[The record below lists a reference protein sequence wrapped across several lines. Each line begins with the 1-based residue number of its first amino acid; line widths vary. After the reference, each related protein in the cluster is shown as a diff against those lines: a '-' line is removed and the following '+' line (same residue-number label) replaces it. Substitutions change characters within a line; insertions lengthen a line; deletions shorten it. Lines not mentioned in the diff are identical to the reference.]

1 MLAVCLF
8 LNSIRTIASPIPTSA
23 AAIVIIKIVKT
34 NNVILCY
41 GVNRM
46 YHQTYRK
53 AKKIIQSGLIG
64 ELQQITIEHGHSNL
78 YWSHPHSVDLM
89 LYFSDSI
96 EIKYIQGNCS
106 FINNYELDD
115 DNFIDND
122 PLVNNVC
129 VYYHA
134 LLAFFPLVA
143 AYLMFTN
150 KIPIQ
155 ENE

>member
-1 MLAVCLF
+1 MNFITSFLPLIPVIVTFFGILRKKRIFFLLVYTLYSLMVIPAELISFSSSGEFIHLLVAALWLAQLIIAF
-8 LNSIRTIASPIPTSA
+8 PNKLNYDGSK
-23 AAIVIIKIVKT
+23 V
-34 NNVILCY
+34 
-41 GVNRM
+41 
-46 YHQTYRK
+46 
-53 AKKIIQSGLIG
+53 
-64 ELQQITIEHGHSNL
+64 
-78 YWSHPHSVDLM
+78 
-89 LYFSDSI
+89 
-96 EIKYIQGNCS
+96 
-106 FINNYELDD
+106 YELFALKL
-115 DNFIDND
+115 FISLMVINIIGIFIVLND